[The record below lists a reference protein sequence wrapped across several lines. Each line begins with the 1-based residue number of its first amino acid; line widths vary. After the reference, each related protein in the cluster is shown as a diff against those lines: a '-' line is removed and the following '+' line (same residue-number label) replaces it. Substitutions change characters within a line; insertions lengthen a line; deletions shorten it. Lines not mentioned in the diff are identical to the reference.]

1 MTWPGTALVSG
12 VLSESL
18 EIAPLTWYDN
28 FYDPDHF
35 AGLHRGVYSGCR
47 LVARTD
53 DRIEYDLGVR
63 FLGATHWARATAEFV
78 PPDSVTIRAK
88 GIRGIETLTRWQI
101 EPVAAGTRVT
111 CHYTLSLPPLLR
123 PFAPILRRLY
133 ERTNRR
139 IWREDVPAL
148 LRIER
153 LKGLGYVD
161 AFPSPLPP
169 ALAAQLAKDAAADA

>member
-1 MTWPGTALVSG
+1 MSAGMGEVKG
-12 VLSESL
+12 VLSETLAIS
-18 EIAPLTWYDN
+18 PLTWYDN

-35 AGLHRGVYSGCR
+35 TGLHGDVYSGCR

-53 DRIEYDLGVR
+53 ERIDYELGVR
-63 FLGATHWARATAEFV
+63 FLGRTHWARATASFLA
-78 PPDSVTIRAK
+78 PDAVRILSH
-88 GIRGIETLTRWQI
+88 GIHGIETETIWRI
-101 EPVAAGTRVT
+101 EGLAGGTRVT
-111 CHYTLSLPPLLR
+111 CHYTLKLPALLR

-153 LKGLGYVD
+153 LKREGHVD
-161 AFPSPLPP
+161 AFPSPLPS
-169 ALAAQLAKDAAADA
+169 ALTAALGTVA